1 MQCIGVHQEVTVVE
15 GKGGGEEV
23 EEEEGGGREHHGGV
37 SLANPLSP
45 QLPPILLCGNTRIQ
59 LWQGQP
65 NNK

>member
-1 MQCIGVHQEVTVVE
+1 ME